1 MLWLSLAAAMIGLA
15 AFDIWQHSYTRLH
28 TRYALPGLAAAYL
41 LIALV
46 MAKLP
51 TRARVISL
59 VLLVALW
66 MPGLQRIHATEERHN
81 EPFAE
86 VARSID
92 ATRDPSDLVLVQ
104 SIPSGVIGVAR
115 YLDSGAVMS
124 SWVSALHTRRV
135 PEDADAMMQGR
146 HRVFFVQIHD
156 EGRSAL
162 ERYLRAHQHL
172 VEERVIG
179 SARLLEFTNG
189 EDVRSATGRSLESR
203 LARDLARHVG
213 LPALG
218 FLEDELGRK
227 RDAEQR
233 HR

>member
-1 MLWLSLAAAMIGLA
+1 
-15 AFDIWQHSYTRLH
+15 
-28 TRYALPGLAAAYL
+28 LPGLAAAYL

-59 VLLVALW
+59 ILLVALW
-66 MPGLQRIHATEERHN
+66 VPGLQRIRATEERHN

-135 PEDADAMMQGR
+135 PEDADAMMKGR

-218 FLEDELGRK
+218 LLEDELGRK